1 LELDSRKKVDNAV
14 SNAGYHVRI
23 LTVNESSA
31 LKPTY
36 FVGFCIRNQAG
47 ESSGNAQLITCVIL
61 YLVQNAGV
69 NISPA
74 PTKMRG

>member
-1 LELDSRKKVDNAV
+1 LELGSRKKVDNAV
-14 SNAGYHVRI
+14 SNAGYQSKI
-23 LTVNESSA
+23 LTVIESSA
-31 LKPTY
+31 LNPTY
-36 FVGFCIRNQAG
+36 FVGFCVRNQAG

-74 PTKMRG
+74 PTRIRG